1 MPIDAVPVDTAEATI
16 DVVLMPPESTAAPA
30 VVTTARY
37 RKPRPVQFWGSVVI
51 LTLMV
56 LLCFVGP
63 HVLHLPGPNALDY
76 TADSKGFFTK
86 GHLLG
91 TDELGRDLLS
101 RCLWGGQISIEVGI
115 SAVLIGMIIGSTLGT
130 VAAYLGGIVDVIIM
144 RIIDMF
150 LAFPTLILALAIAAY
165 LGPSERNEI
174 IAISFFS
181 ITGYTRY
188 TRAATLRLRTL
199 DFLQSSEAIGAK
211 TPRIIIRHI
220 VPNIY
225 GTVLTFAFL
234 TVSGAM
240 LLEAALSFLGAGIR
254 PPEASWGNIIAE
266 GQSYVGTANQI
277 ILAPA
282 IFLFVTVLAL
292 NLLGDAIRIRNE

>member
-1 MPIDAVPVDTAEATI
+1 MPAETAELSLEAVPELS
-16 DVVLMPPESTAAPA
+16 DVVVPPPA
-30 VVTTARY
+30 RSSVPRY
-37 RKPRPVQFWGSVVI
+37 RRPRPIQYWGSIAVIVVMI
-51 LTLMV
+51 

-63 HVLHLPGPNALDY
+63 HVFHLPGPNTPDFAA
-76 TADSKGFFTK
+76 TSKGFFTK

-101 RCLWGGQISIEVGI
+101 RCLWGGQISMVVGVC
-115 SAVLIGMIIGSTLGT
+115 AVLIGMALGSTLGT
-130 VAAYLGGIVDVIIM
+130 LAAYLGGAVDVVIM
-144 RIIDMF
+144 RIVDMF
-150 LAFPTLILALAIAAY
+150 LAFPALILALAIAAY

-199 DFLQSSEAIGAK
+199 DFLQSTQTIGAK
-211 TPRIIIRHI
+211 TPRIILRHI
-220 VPNIY
+220 IPNIY
-225 GTVLTFAFL
+225 GTVITYAFL

-254 PPEASWGNIIAE
+254 PPEASWGNIISE
-266 GQSYVGTANQI
+266 GQSYLGTANEI
-277 ILAPA
+277 ILAPSL
-282 IFLFVTVLAL
+282 FLFVAVLAF
-292 NLLGDAIRIRNE
+292 NLLGDAIRVRTE